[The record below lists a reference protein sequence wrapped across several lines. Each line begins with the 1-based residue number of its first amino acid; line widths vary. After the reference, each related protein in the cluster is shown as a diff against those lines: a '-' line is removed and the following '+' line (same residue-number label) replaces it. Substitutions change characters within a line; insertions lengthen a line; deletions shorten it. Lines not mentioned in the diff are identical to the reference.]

1 MDIACNYGTPVYAA
15 ASGTVTKAV
24 YNTTGY
30 GYHIIISHG
39 GGVETLY
46 GHNSKLYVKA
56 GDWVEQGQL
65 IAAVGRTGRASGN
78 HVHFE
83 IRVNGRYMNPANY
96 IGTVS
101 PY

>member
-56 GDWVEQGQL
+56 GDWVES
-65 IAAVGRTGRASGN
+65 RDS
-78 HVHFE
+78 
-83 IRVNGRYMNPANY
+83 
-96 IGTVS
+96 
-101 PY
+101 